1 MTQFYKV
8 RLPNGNVLHPAD
20 WTAAEPLYS
29 TVEINAGAFPVV
41 TAFSYAIGGS
51 VPGSPGQRQSTLGDT
66 NLEGEGSRLPE
77 NEELIAY
84 SLAIEVFM
92 IGADGAAD
100 PSGLPA
106 VDTPEV
112 SLANMLRLQR
122 DVLVL
127 TKIAAVKEYT
137 HSPMSWFP
145 ASTGVLQYNSAARS
159 IVSAGATGYIAAN
172 NGGESVCDKRQFAS
186 PLYVKG
192 GETLAID
199 IRPGPGSV
207 QNLHMN
213 AAARMR
219 LRFFFEGY
227 RKRPVA

>member
-1 MTQFYKV
+1 MAQFYKV

-20 WTAAEPLYS
+20 WTSAEPLYS
-29 TVEINAGAFPVV
+29 TVELAAGAFPVV
-41 TAFSYAIGGS
+41 TAFSYAIGGT

-84 SLAIEVFM
+84 SLSIEVYM
-92 IGADGAAD
+92 IGADGASD

-112 SLANMLRLQR
+112 SLPNMLRLQR
-122 DVLVL
+122 DVLVM

-137 HSPMSWFP
+137 HSPLSWFP
-145 ASTGVLQYNSAARS
+145 ASTGVMQYNSASRTL
-159 IVSAGATGYIAAN
+159 VSGGALGSVSAN
-172 NGGESVCDKRQFAS
+172 NGGEGVCDKRQFAS

-199 IRPGPGSV
+199 VRPGPGSV
-207 QNLHMN
+207 ENLTLD
-213 AAARMR
+213 AAARIR
-219 LRFFFEGY
+219 LRFYFEGY